1 MNQLD
6 VTPAAPRDAFDLQPP
21 LAPPATAQ
29 VQPTTT
35 DDGRGMLA
43 VLSQR
48 TVKHLEQQLR
58 PGERVVAVIKGAA
71 KQAIVA
77 LDTRLFIVKPGL
89 MAGSTFGAR
98 VTSFDYRQI
107 TAIELNKKLTTA
119 VIEVIAAGYQGTQAT
134 SYWSQKEGKDPF
146 KISNCLP
153 LPRSDATK
161 AEPVLALIRERIE
174 RAHAPAPAPAAMV
187 GGVAEQLEKLAQ
199 LRAQGVLS
207 EDEFAAAKARVLD
220 NG

>member
-1 MNQLD
+1 M
-6 VTPAAPRDAFDLQPP
+6 
-21 LAPPATAQ
+21 
-29 VQPTTT
+29 
-35 DDGRGMLA
+35 
-43 VLSQR
+43 
-48 TVKHLEQQLR
+48 
-58 PGERVVAVIKGAA
+58 
-71 KQAIVA
+71 
-77 LDTRLFIVKPGL
+77 VKPGL

-119 VIEVIAAGYQGTQAT
+119 VVEVIAAGYQGTQAT

-146 KISNCLP
+146 KTSNCLP
-153 LPRSDATK
+153 LPRSDAPK
-161 AEPVLALIRERIE
+161 AEPVLAVIRERIE
-174 RAHAPAPAPAAMV
+174 RSHAPAPAPAAAV
-187 GGVAEQLEKLAQ
+187 GGVVEQLEKLAE

>member
-1 MNQLD
+1 
-6 VTPAAPRDAFDLQPP
+6 
-21 LAPPATAQ
+21 
-29 VQPTTT
+29 
-35 DDGRGMLA
+35 MLA